1 MAARQCLYPSILEY
15 FIHTLDAMLVHLT
28 EESGWGLFD
37 DGILGPWGELVP
49 PVRALVFAVQ
59 LK

>member
-1 MAARQCLYPSILEY
+1 
-15 FIHTLDAMLVHLT
+15 MLVHLT

-37 DGILGPWGELVP
+37 DGILGPWCELVP

-59 LK
+59 LE